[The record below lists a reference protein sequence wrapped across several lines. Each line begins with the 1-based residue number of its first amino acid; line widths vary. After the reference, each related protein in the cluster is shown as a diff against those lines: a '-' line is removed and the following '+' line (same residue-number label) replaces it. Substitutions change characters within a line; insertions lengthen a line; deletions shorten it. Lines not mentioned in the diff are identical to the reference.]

1 MIKFFGGKI
10 CEKKNSKKSFQLE
23 SPKDFERNERK
34 KKYLDLKNL
43 QRKFL
48 KDKMS
53 KGNCKSIGNFF
64 QYPLLVLSFLDF
76 LLL

>member
-34 KKYLDLKNL
+34 KKWMGARASEKHSENTHFIANVIAKKNL
-43 QRKFL
+43 AIAK
-48 KDKMS
+48 
-53 KGNCKSIGNFF
+53 
-64 QYPLLVLSFLDF
+64 P
-76 LLL
+76 